1 MDIHSMWTSV
11 TMKANSSWYMV
22 PGAILVAKPTRQSFF
37 VTYQRATKGCEVSH
51 DCAAAVQWAPSMK
64 YLQNLLIETLG
75 LEVTV

>member
-1 MDIHSMWTSV
+1 MDIKSMWTSV

-37 VTYQRATKGCEVSH
+37 VTYQRVTKGCKVSR
-51 DCAAAVQWAPSMK
+51 DCEAANGHPSTK
-64 YLQNLLIETLG
+64 YLQDLPIVALG

>member
-1 MDIHSMWTSV
+1 MDIKSMWTSV

-37 VTYQRATKGCEVSH
+37 VTYQRVTKGCEVSR
-51 DCAAAVQWAPSMK
+51 DCEAANGHP
-64 YLQNLLIETLG
+64 YLQDLPIVALG